1 MPVTAVELPSSE
13 PASNRTKT
21 EKTERNSMQ
30 DHLESDL
37 YQAAYLIARG
47 IPLNELQPIGSR
59 IIFAFDDS
67 DGQASAAVKEYAQG
81 ASLPA
86 REFAHAIAQT
96 KTRLY
101 QAKFSKGSQIEQ
113 YE

>member
-1 MPVTAVELPSSE
+1 
-13 PASNRTKT
+13 
-21 EKTERNSMQ
+21 MQ
-30 DHLESDL
+30 NHLESDL

-59 IIFAFDDS
+59 IIFAFDNS
-67 DGQASAAVKEYAQG
+67 DGQAAAAVKEYAQG

-101 QAKFSKGSQIEQ
+101 EAKFSKGPQTERYDNSR
-113 YE
+113 YSYR

>member
-1 MPVTAVELPSSE
+1 MTQ
-13 PASNRTKT
+13 T
-21 EKTERNSMQ
+21 

-59 IIFAFDDS
+59 IIFSFEDA

-101 QAKFSKGSQIEQ
+101 EAKFQTSKGPQTERYDHSRHS
-113 YE
+113 YR

>member
-1 MPVTAVELPSSE
+1 MTQ
-13 PASNRTKT
+13 T
-21 EKTERNSMQ
+21 

-47 IPLNELQPIGSR
+47 IALNELQPIGSR
-59 IIFAFDDS
+59 IIFAFDNA
-67 DGQASAAVKEYAQG
+67 DGQAAAAVKEYAQG

-86 REFAHAIAQT
+86 REFAQAISET

-101 QAKFSKGSQIEQ
+101 QAKFANFDSKGPRTERNDNSCRS
-113 YE
+113 YR

>member
-1 MPVTAVELPSSE
+1 VTQ
-13 PASNRTKT
+13 R
-21 EKTERNSMQ
+21 

-59 IIFAFDDS
+59 IIFAFDNS
-67 DGQASAAVKEYAQG
+67 DGQAAAAVKEYAQG

-86 REFAHAIAQT
+86 RDFAHALVET

-101 QAKFSKGSQIEQ
+101 QAKFQNQKGTQIER
-113 YE
+113 YGITHRS